1 MSEWVDYIIEINNKK
16 NKLTKKQ
23 ENILIAA
30 IELISENGY
39 DKVSTAQ
46 IAQKAGVA
54 EGTIFRQYKT
64 KKDLLNAIVIP
75 SFVRLLL
82 PTMVE
87 ELIDNIIDQDYI
99 SFEELI
105 RNLVEDR
112 IKFARKNTPLLK
124 IVVQEIISQEYIR
137 EEITSLFYKI
147 SYEKLIKVI
156 DNYKEKGEIVDYLP
170 ITVFRIIT
178 TNILGYI
185 IPRFVLFDSLDYD
198 DEKEKEIVVKTIVK
212 SLSKN

>member
-112 IKFARKNTPLLK
+112 IEFARKNTPLLK

-156 DNYKEKGEIVDYLP
+156 DNYKEKGEIVDYPP

-185 IPRFVLFDSLDYD
+185 IPRFVIFDSLDYD